1 MIGMIVILVVVVVR
15 IKLLFEELFMIYDKL
30 EENIDGRLKDKLCYF
45 KGSIVYLIIV
55 IVEGVLL
62 KYSNIEILVILDM
75 ERNNVDGKLLYRLKL
90 GVVNF
95 WDKYYC
101 FVNFE
106 IFVEI
111 NIFFFGF

>member
-62 KYSNIEILVILDM
+62 KYSNIEILVIVDM
-75 ERNNVDGKLLYRLKL
+75 ERNNVDGKVLYRLKS

-111 NIFFFGF
+111 NILFFGF